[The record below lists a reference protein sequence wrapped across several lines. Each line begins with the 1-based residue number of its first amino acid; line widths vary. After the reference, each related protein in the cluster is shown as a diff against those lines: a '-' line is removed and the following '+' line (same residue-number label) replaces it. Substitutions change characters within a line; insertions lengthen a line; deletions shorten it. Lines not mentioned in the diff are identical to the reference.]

1 MRRQTGTIFFLAAA
15 AFSGGAAAADHWSVE
30 AYGGSAYNFRNRLSI
45 SQEGSPSQSVDAK
58 YETRGLRAPP
68 YYILRAARWSGDAAW
83 EISQIHH
90 KLYLTNPPPG
100 VGDVSISHGFN
111 ILTVNRAYRAGDWT
125 YRIGAGPVVTHA
137 EATINGTKYDGPYKL
152 SGAAL
157 LAGAGWRYYVTEST
171 FFSVEGLLTLARAN
185 PKLPGPPDGEL
196 RATNTA
202 IHAAFGLGHDF

>member
-1 MRRQTGTIFFLAAA
+1 MRRTGIIFFMAAS

-30 AYGGSAYNFRNRLSI
+30 AYGGNAYNFRNRLSI
-45 SQEGSPSQSVDAK
+45 SQEGSSSQSVDAK

-68 YYILRAARWSGDAAW
+68 YYLLRAARWTGNAAW

-111 ILTVNRAYRAGDWT
+111 ILTINRAYRAGDWT
-125 YRIGAGPVVTHA
+125 YRFGAGPVITHA

-157 LAGAGWRYYVTEST
+157 LAGGGWRLYVSNATYISIEALFT
-171 FFSVEGLLTLARAN
+171 VARAT
-185 PKLPGPPDGEL
+185 PTLPGPPNAQLGV
-196 RATNTA
+196 TSSA
-202 IHAAFGLGHDF
+202 IHAALGLGHDF